1 MEFFFRRILTPVKVA
16 VLTRNHN
23 HIMTFGCCNLTGF
36 LILPGHKGRIWRDSA
51 LKHLVP
57 TDQATTI
64 VSKELLHCTEKIA
77 MKLVE
82 VRKAL
87 FFQKSLTVRTIL
99 PISRP
104 IFITSEVDVFRR
116 EDFHH
121 LCKDILQNLDGAL
134 FSNTHFC
141 YRSTRIR
148 GTCQLRKRSNGGQ
161 SVTRHLNF
169 RNYRNVTLF
178 GIGHKFPHIIFRV
191 VSAISPC
198 CTLTNEFAS
207 GVIELFPS
215 IAHSPCAIL
224 GKIRIFLYLDSP
236 SLVISQMQ
244 MQSVELQC
252 SHHAD
257 LLFHE
262 FF

>member
-1 MEFFFRRILTPVKVA
+1 
-16 VLTRNHN
+16 
-23 HIMTFGCCNLTGF
+23 
-36 LILPGHKGRIWRDSA
+36 
-51 LKHLVP
+51 
-57 TDQATTI
+57 
-64 VSKELLHCTEKIA
+64 

-87 FFQKSLTVRTIL
+87 FFQKSLTVRTVL

-104 IFITSEVDVFRR
+104 IFIAPEVDVFRR
-116 EDFHH
+116 KYLHH
-121 LCKDILQNLDGAL
+121 LCKDILQNLYGTLLAD
-134 FSNTHFC
+134 THFC
-141 YRSTRIR
+141 NRSTRIR
-148 GTCQLRKRSNGGQ
+148 GTCQLRKRGNGGQ
-161 SVTRHLNF
+161 SVSGHLNF
-169 RNYRNVTLF
+169 RNYRNVTFF
-178 GIGHKFPHIIFRV
+178 GIGHKFPNIIFRV
-191 VSAISPC
+191 VSAVSPC
-198 CTLTNEFAS
+198 CTLANEFAS

-224 GKIRIFLYLDSP
+224 GKIRIFLNLDSP

-262 FF
+262 FL